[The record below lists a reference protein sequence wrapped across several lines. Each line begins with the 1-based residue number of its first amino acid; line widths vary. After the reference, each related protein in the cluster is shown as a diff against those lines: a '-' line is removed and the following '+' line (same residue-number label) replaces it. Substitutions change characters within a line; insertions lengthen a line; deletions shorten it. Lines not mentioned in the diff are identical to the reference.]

1 MTPGAF
7 WVISARAR
15 VSDETVACVVT
26 SPVPMSSSSAVRTSL
41 AVSTST
47 VELTALQ
54 HRIRRMDARP
64 AADSHAT
71 LAHWMGPLDANG
83 AGFVHGGTV
92 MKLCDEA
99 AGLAAVKHC
108 RRRVVT
114 ASMDRMTFMVP
125 IHVGELVSFQATI
138 NAVWHTSME
147 VGVRVDT
154 ENPRTGERRHSNSA
168 YLTMAAVDKQGNPM
182 PVPPLLAG
190 TEEQRRRES
199 EAQLRRSNRLAER
212 EQIQASR

>member
-1 MTPGAF
+1 
-7 WVISARAR
+7 
-15 VSDETVACVVT
+15 
-26 SPVPMSSSSAVRTSL
+26 
-41 AVSTST
+41 
-47 VELTALQ
+47 
-54 HRIRRMDARP
+54 MDARS
-64 AADSHAT
+64 AADSTAT

-99 AGLAAVKHC
+99 AGLAAVKHS
-108 RRRVVT
+108 RGRVVT

-125 IHVGELVSFQATI
+125 IHVGEIVTFQAAV

-168 YLTMAAVDKQGNPM
+168 YLTMVAVDDQGNPV
-182 PVPPLLAG
+182 PVPPLLTSTAQ
-190 TEEQRRRES
+190 ERRRES

>member
-7 WVISARAR
+7 CVTSARAR
-15 VSDETVACVVT
+15 VSGETVACVVT
-26 SPVPMSSSSAVRTSL
+26 SPVPMSSSSAVRTSP

-54 HRIRRMDARP
+54 HRISGMDARP
-64 AADSHAT
+64 AADSRAT

-125 IHVGELVSFQATI
+125 IHVGELVSFQASI

-168 YLTMAAVDKQGNPM
+168 YLTMVAVDEQGNPM
-182 PVPPLLAG
+182 PVPPLLTSA
-190 TEEQRRRES
+190 EQEIRRES
-199 EAQLRRSNRLAER
+199 EAQLRRRNRLP
-212 EQIQASR
+212 

>member
-7 WVISARAR
+7 CVTSARAR
-15 VSDETVACVVT
+15 VSGETVACVVT
-26 SPVPMSSSSAVRTSL
+26 SPVPMSSSSAARTSP

-54 HRIRRMDARP
+54 HRISAMDARP

-108 RRRVVT
+108 RARVVT

-125 IHVGELVSFQATI
+125 IHVGELVSFQASV

-168 YLTMAAVDKQGNPM
+168 YLTMVAVDQDGNPM
-182 PVPPLLAG
+182 PVPRLV
-190 TEEQRRRES
+190 TSTDEERRREG
-199 EAQLRRSNRLAER
+199 EGPARR
-212 EQIQASR
+212 

>member
-1 MTPGAF
+1 
-7 WVISARAR
+7 
-15 VSDETVACVVT
+15 
-26 SPVPMSSSSAVRTSL
+26 
-41 AVSTST
+41 
-47 VELTALQ
+47 
-54 HRIRRMDARP
+54 MDARS
-64 AADSHAT
+64 ATDSHAT

-99 AGLAAVKHC
+99 AGLAAVKHA
-108 RRRVVT
+108 RSRVVT

-125 IHVGELVSFQATI
+125 IHVGELVTFQATV

-168 YLTMAAVDKQGNPM
+168 YLTMVAIDGQGSPMAVPSLGTR
-182 PVPPLLAG
+182 
-190 TEEQRRRES
+190 TEEERLRES
-199 EAQLRRSNRLAER
+199 EAQLRRRNRLAER
-212 EQIQASR
+212 EQILAGR

>member
-1 MTPGAF
+1 MAGLIAH
-7 WVISARAR
+7 
-15 VSDETVACVVT
+15 
-26 SPVPMSSSSAVRTSL
+26 
-41 AVSTST
+41 
-47 VELTALQ
+47 Q
-54 HRIRRMDARP
+54 HRIKQMDPRS
-64 AADSHAT
+64 AADSQAT

-99 AGLAAVKHC
+99 AGLAAVKHS
-108 RRRVVT
+108 RTRVVT
-114 ASMDRMTFMVP
+114 AGMDRMTFRVP
-125 IHVGELVSFQATI
+125 IHVGELVTFQASV

-168 YLTMAAVDKQGNPM
+168 YLTMVAVDDEGNPM
-182 PVPPLLAG
+182 PVPPLL
-190 TEEQRRRES
+190 TSTDEQRRRES

-212 EQIQASR
+212 EQLRAAR